1 MGSTAAGVPG
11 TAANLPRPPARAAGS
26 GPGISKRT
34 ESITYQSSKTVR
46 RVKLPQG
53 GIKRLSASILLDQ
66 TVKWEKKGNNLEKTF
81 VPPSAESLRAIKEI
95 VSASIGFVP
104 SRGDQLVVE
113 SLPFETTLNTPPPE
127 SAVPQSAPPATGL
140 PNWLQQVGLDPR
152 LIAGIAGGLI
162 LLVGVAGYLLR
173 KRRKRKKTVTTTPAL
188 PRGSQSHEIGT
199 SEGAAQL
206 AAVAG
211 LPAQIE
217 ALGVAQTARIEQL
230 LGVVRTH
237 IHDDPALAA
246 NVLRTWMEEKRS

>member
-1 MGSTAAGVPG
+1 
-11 TAANLPRPPARAAGS
+11 
-26 GPGISKRT
+26 
-34 ESITYQSSKTVR
+34 
-46 RVKLPQG
+46 VKLPQG

-81 VPPSAESLRAIKEI
+81 VPPSAESLRAIKDI
-95 VSASIGFVP
+95 VSASIGFVS

-140 PNWLQQVGLDPR
+140 PNWLPQVGLDPR
-152 LIAGIAGGLI
+152 LIGGIAGGLI

-188 PRGSQSHEIGT
+188 PRGNAAQEIGSPET
-199 SEGAAQL
+199 PAQL
-206 AAVAG
+206 TAAG
-211 LPAQIE
+211 LSAKVE